1 MATATPQPDYS
12 PTQLQQLRQ
21 ALQEKA
27 RELGFQDCAITCPDV
42 HSEAESYHRWLD
54 AGYQADMTYLNDN
67 QDKRLDP
74 TQLLPGTR
82 RIIMLRMDYL
92 PERAPTLGVLRD
104 PDRAYIARYTLGRD
118 YHKLMR
124 KRLKQ
129 LGIWLNSQVEGV
141 EVQFRPF
148 VDSAPVLERPLA
160 RNAGLGWIGKHTLL
174 LNRSAGSWFLLGELF
189 IDLPLPVDPPET
201 EQHCGRCRACLD
213 VCPTNAFPEPYVLD
227 ARRCISYL
235 TIENKGPIPEPLR
248 ALMGNR
254 IFGCDDCQLI
264 CPWNRFARR
273 STEPDF
279 QPRHGLDTASLLELF
294 LWDEATFLKRT
305 EGSAIRR
312 TGYEGWQRNLAVALG
327 NSRGG
332 AAVVTALQQRRNTAS
347 AMLTEHIDWALRQLS
362 ERTAPRPL
370 PILDHPGARRLA
382 EPFQPEPLTDGK
394 NGDGNDAAR

>member
-1 MATATPQPDYS
+1 MSDYTTA
-12 PTQLQQLRQ
+12 QLQQLSL
-21 ALQEKA
+21 ALKEKA
-27 RELGFQDCAITCPDV
+27 RELGFHDCAITLPDA
-42 HSEAESYHRWLD
+42 SAESESYTRWLE
-54 AGYQADMTYLNDN
+54 AGYQADMAYLNEN
-67 QDKRLDP
+67 LDKRFDP
-74 TQLLPGTR
+74 TLLLPGTR

-92 PERAPTLGVLRD
+92 PTEAPITGVLRN
-104 PDRAYIARYTLGRD
+104 PDKAYIARYTLGRD

-129 LGIWLNSQVEGV
+129 LGQWFNSQIEGI

-174 LNRSAGSWFLLGELF
+174 LNRHAGSWFLLGELF
-189 IDLPLPVDPPET
+189 INLPLPVDAPET

-235 TIENKGPIPEPLR
+235 TIEHKGSIPHELR
-248 ALMGNR
+248 PLMGNR

-273 STEPDF
+273 SSEPDF

-294 LWDEATFLKRT
+294 LWDETTFLKRT

-327 NSRGG
+327 NSNGG
-332 AAVVTALQQRRNTAS
+332 DAVMEALRNRRATAS
-347 AMLTEHIDWALRQLS
+347 EMLIEHIDWALQQLS
-362 ERTAPRPL
+362 ERHAPRSLPL
-370 PILDHPGARRLA
+370 LDHPGAGRL
-382 EPFQPEPLTDGK
+382 PE
-394 NGDGNDAAR
+394 

>member
-1 MATATPQPDYS
+1 MTDYTS
-12 PTQLQQLRQ
+12 AQLQQLSQ
-21 ALQEKA
+21 ALKDKA
-27 RELGFQDCAITCPDV
+27 QALEFHDCAITLPDA
-42 HSEAESYHRWLD
+42 SAESEPYRRWLE
-54 AGYQADMTYLNDN
+54 AGYQADMAYLNEN
-67 QDKRLDP
+67 QDKRFDP
-74 TQLLPGTR
+74 TLLLPGTR

-92 PERAPTLGVLRD
+92 PAKAPLTGVLRN
-104 PDRAYIARYTLGRD
+104 PDKAYIARYTLGRD

-129 LGIWLNSQVEGV
+129 LGQWLNSQIEGV

-174 LNRSAGSWFLLGELF
+174 LNRHAGSWFLLGELF
-189 IDLPLPVDPPET
+189 IDLPLPVDAPET

-235 TIENKGPIPEPLR
+235 TIEHKGSIPHELR
-248 ALMGNR
+248 HLMGNR

-273 STEPDF
+273 STEADF

-327 NSRGG
+327 NSNGG
-332 AAVVTALQQRRNTAS
+332 DAVMEALRNRRATAS
-347 AMLTEHIDWALRQLS
+347 AMLIEHIDWALQQLN
-362 ERTAPRPL
+362 ERHSPRPL
-370 PILDHPGARRLA
+370 PLLDHPGAGRL
-382 EPFQPEPLTDGK
+382 PE
-394 NGDGNDAAR
+394 

>member
-1 MATATPQPDYS
+1 MSDLTSADLE
-12 PTQLQQLRQ
+12 QLVPALKAQ
-21 ALQEKA
+21 AQT
-27 RELGFQDCAITCPDV
+27 LGFQDCAITLPDAGA
-42 HSEAESYHRWLD
+42 EASAYLRWLA
-54 AGYQADMTYLNDN
+54 AGHQADMGYLSENL
-67 QDKRLDP
+67 DKRFNP
-74 TQLLPGTR
+74 ELLQPGTQ

-92 PERAPTLGVLRD
+92 PAEAPVTKILKD

-129 LGIWLNSQVEGV
+129 LGQWLNSQIDGH

-174 LNRSAGSWFLLGELF
+174 LNRHAGSWFLLGELF
-189 IDLPLPVDPPET
+189 IDLPLPIDPPET
-201 EQHCGRCRACLD
+201 ERHCGRCRACLD
-213 VCPTNAFPEPYVLD
+213 VCPTNAFPEPHVLD

-235 TIENKGPIPEPLR
+235 TIENKGGIPLELR
-248 ALMGNR
+248 PLMGNR

-273 STEPDF
+273 SDEPDF

-312 TGYEGWQRNLAVALG
+312 TGYEGWQRNLAIALG
-327 NSRGG
+327 NGSGG
-332 AAVVTALQQRRNTAS
+332 AAVMDALRRRQAS
-347 AMLTEHIDWALRQLS
+347 ASEMVAEHIDWALQQLTG
-362 ERTAPRPL
+362 RDAPRPL
-370 PILDHPGARRLA
+370 PILDHPGARRL
-382 EPFQPEPLTDGK
+382 PE
-394 NGDGNDAAR
+394 